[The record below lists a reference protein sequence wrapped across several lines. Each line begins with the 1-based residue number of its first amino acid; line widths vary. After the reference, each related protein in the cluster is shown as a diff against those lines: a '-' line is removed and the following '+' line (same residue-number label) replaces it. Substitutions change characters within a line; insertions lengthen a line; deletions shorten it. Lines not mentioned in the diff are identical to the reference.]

1 MINKIYY
8 KLYQTEDNKEIV
20 KAVIKTNCL
29 YPICFLRLFKAS
41 TDGGNNAGRSV
52 MSSHL

>member
-1 MINKIYY
+1 MVI
-8 KLYQTEDNKEIV
+8 L
-20 KAVIKTNCL
+20 VIKTNGL

-41 TDGGNNAGRSV
+41 TDGGNNAGKSV